1 MLFSPAS
8 DISPQNDIRKD
19 KDGCALS
26 TAVAAPGKVLQHNT
40 GSAQEITIALEAQE
54 LPELAKHEDSSTC
67 WDPPVL
73 KFSLVIKVLSKPN
86 PTHHAQ
92 CCPSPQRATGDTHSH
107 PLGPVTYF
115 NFPQKTVIFIT
126 GS

>member
-1 MLFSPAS
+1 M
-8 DISPQNDIRKD
+8 
-19 KDGCALS
+19 
-26 TAVAAPGKVLQHNT
+26 LQHNT

-67 WDPPVL
+67 WDSPVL
-73 KFSLVIKVLSKPN
+73 TFSLVIKVLSTPN

-92 CCPSPQRATGDTHSH
+92 CCPSPQRATGDTHSL

-115 NFPQKTVIFIT
+115 NFPPKDRDFHYRVINLTHDIVLTNSDSLADF
-126 GS
+126 GRHR